1 MSWRVSF
8 YRANKEQPLIIKQT
22 DEDDYEDVD
31 INGEEIINN
40 EGTQV
45 WQDMSE
51 EERNN
56 HDLFVDLR
64 PDDEDWDIF
73 LVTKKGLE
81 LFIRKYEKENAE
93 MFKNLMNPSDAEWE
107 QVKEGYFR
115 RKFFEWSQHFAVER
129 DLDKIEFKV
138 TNSSYWEYTVF
149 NLIHL
154 YKSFDFEKYALVLWG
169 G

>member
-22 DEDDYEDVD
+22 DEDGYEDVD

-93 MFKNLMNPSDAEWE
+93 MFKNLMNPLDADWE
-107 QVKEGYFR
+107 QVKER
-115 RKFFEWSQHFAVER
+115 
-129 DLDKIEFKV
+129 EFKL
-138 TNSSYWEYTVF
+138 VF
-149 NLIHL
+149 NL
-154 YKSFDFEKYALVLWG
+154 YPQKKSIYVIL
-169 G
+169 